1 MTFHGPFASKS
12 LAADVTFKW
21 FFSYKQQIYMYTD
34 IKNDRIVKNQ
44 LEIIYKKSPYIELIT
59 FDVGI

>member
-1 MTFHGPFASKS
+1 
-12 LAADVTFKW
+12 
-21 FFSYKQQIYMYTD
+21 MYTE